1 MQSNQTTHGKFVL
14 TTPAVLSLF
23 GVKSNPNPDDP
34 DRPGPWGPV
43 VRRAEDR
50 VRAVLGPS
58 PDPWLVGP
66 DPRWAAFAR
75 ALAEEV
81 IDRANLMQQIAD
93 ALPQTGGQHA
103 IIIIGGALKDFT
115 DGCGTGR
122 IRQHFPPPRH
132 HDDARLS
139 PFRLVL
145 IAAQFQESANETT
158 NEGLRQEFI
167 NAADRLLETGMGRL
181 QSATAQAAG

>member
-1 MQSNQTTHGKFVL
+1 
-14 TTPAVLSLF
+14 
-23 GVKSNPNPDDP
+23 
-34 DRPGPWGPV
+34 
-43 VRRAEDR
+43 
-50 VRAVLGPS
+50 
-58 PDPWLVGP
+58 
-66 DPRWAAFAR
+66 
-75 ALAEEV
+75 V
-81 IDRANLMQQIAD
+81 IDRANLVQQVAD
-93 ALPQTGGQHA
+93 ALAANRQQHA
-103 IIIIGGALKDFT
+103 IIIIGGSSQRFS

-122 IRQHFPPPRH
+122 IRQHFPPPRR

-139 PFRLVL
+139 PFQLVL